1 MKGKKLERPLH
12 LDMSA
17 DEALA
22 RFIQTKPEEV
32 EPPPGRLRK
41 GARPAVGDKADTAT
55 DLNEIQKRFKAP
67 AKKPFSSAT

>member
-12 LDMSA
+12 LDMPA

-32 EPPPGRLRK
+32 EPPPGRPRK
-41 GARPAVGDKADTAT
+41 AARS
-55 DLNEIQKRFKAP
+55 P
-67 AKKPFSSAT
+67 AKARVPSSDLENEKGRDPKITP